1 MTITPAIAL
10 LYLFHPLTETSAGVE
25 DLPVPGSLWHAG
37 NWTWELSITL
47 PLAITAGF
55 YIAGAI
61 RRGDARRLMAR
72 HIYFVLAMLSLAFAL
87 ISPLHKLGDA
97 LFSAHMLQH
106 EVLILLAAPLF
117 SLAQPGV
124 TFLFALPRDARS
136 AVGRWLSDLEHNRA
150 IALLT
155 APLAAWLLHAIA
167 LWGWH
172 LPVLYQ
178 ATLRSDFVHSM
189 QHLSFFI
196 TAVIFWS
203 ALYGAGRS
211 AMSYGAGVFYVF
223 GTAVHCS
230 ALGALLTFSTVLW
243 YPIYA
248 GRTSLWHL
256 TPIQDQQLGGLIMWV
271 PSGVVFIVAG
281 IVLFAKWLQESDRR
295 LQHGSLQTILQE
307 QEALPHE

>member
-1 MTITPAIAL
+1 MMTATAIAL
-10 LYLFHPLTETSAGVE
+10 LYFHRLPGNTADLA
-25 DLPVPGSLWHAG
+25 DLPLPGSLWRAD

-47 PLAITAGF
+47 PLLIMEAL
-55 YIAGAI
+55 YLAGAL
-61 RRGDARRLMAR
+61 RRGHLRRLAW
-72 HIYFVLAMLSLAFAL
+72 HHFSFVLAMLSLAFAL

-117 SLAQPGV
+117 AGAHPGV
-124 TFLFALPRDARS
+124 TFLFALPQSARAS
-136 AVGRWLSDLEHNRA
+136 VGKWLGGAENNRVVVFF
-150 IALLT
+150 T
-155 APLAAWLLHAIA
+155 APLAAWILHAVA

-178 ATLRSDFVHSM
+178 ATLRSDFVHAM
-189 QHLSFFI
+189 QHLSFFV

-223 GTAVHCS
+223 GTAVHCG
-230 ALGALLTFSTVLW
+230 ALGALLTFSTVVW

-248 GRTSLWHL
+248 GRTYLWHL

-271 PSGVVFIVAG
+271 PSGIVFIAVG
-281 IVLFAKWLQESDRR
+281 ILLFAKWLQESDRR
-295 LQHGSLQTILQE
+295 LKLGSLQTLLQE
-307 QEALPHE
+307 QEASPND